1 MDNANQNIIASTQNV
16 MESGQYVAVSGNE
29 SAWNVTIIVILIVLV
44 IFVLLQLASASLI
57 DSVWYE
63 PLNYIWK
70 LVQGFIL
77 GQGQRTFP
85 NSIIDEN
92 SDGMYAHMI
101 LAISD
106 IKMNSDDTFIIN
118 NNGRKNF
125 PHVFDSEEERL
136 SVRQEARAYFKKQ
149 YGMSDW
155 YLDLAMV
162 EVTVNPKIR
171 YRAYYDQDTKKFNQR
186 MEDGGFVVYVPPS
199 FVLKGRY
206 GGQDGVMVT
215 QSGLI
220 PYGHYRILDNND
232 KVQYKIVYSAP
243 CPLQDMERYDATYMP
258 IDCDIEII
266 KAPNDKLVGLKGKAQ
281 GIHRDIKISG
291 PKKNHITIR
300 NVMGFYKK
308 EKREKVKEN

>member
-1 MDNANQNIIASTQNV
+1 MDNTYQNMVET
-16 MESGQYVAVSGNE
+16 GNE
-29 SAWNVTIIVILIVLV
+29 SAWNVTIIVIIIVLV

-70 LVQGFIL
+70 LVQGFVI

-85 NSIIDEN
+85 NSIIDSN
-92 SDGMYAHMI
+92 PDGLYEQMI

-118 NNGRKNF
+118 YDGKKEF
-125 PHVFDSEEERL
+125 AHVFDSEEEREL
-136 SVRQEARAYFKKQ
+136 VRKEARAYFKKQ

-162 EVTVNPKIR
+162 EVTVNPKIG

-199 FVLKGRY
+199 FMLKGRY
-206 GGQDGVMVT
+206 GGENGVMVT
-215 QSGLI
+215 QTGLI
-220 PYGHYRILDNND
+220 PYGHYRILDNNN
-232 KVQYKIVYSAP
+232 KVQYKIIYSAP
-243 CPLQDMERYDATYMP
+243 CPLQSIDRYDATYMP
-258 IDCDIEII
+258 IDCDVEII
-266 KAPNDKLVGLKGKAQ
+266 QAPNEELVGLKGKAQ

-291 PKKNHITIR
+291 RKKNHITIR
-300 NVMGFYKK
+300 NVMGFYKGSK
-308 EKREKVKEN
+308 KQQIEEN